1 MKIALIAMTGLYPA
15 DLGGTAPVAYFL
27 ASELNKRDVAAN
39 VFIRADDEKLKSIL
53 DSKDISYL
61 NKTKIIALDIQ
72 YSLKQIFSPF
82 STLRN
87 ILNFYNQFKNIIKKV
102 DIVIYNSP
110 PADITFL
117 FPLIA
122 WYYKKKQVI
131 FIHGGL
137 LYESNNFIGRLW
149 LKIIRKIF
157 DKIIA
162 VSQFSKKLAM
172 DFGFPHDKIIVI
184 NNGVP
189 IEIIEKTEPMKL
201 EGTPKILYV
210 GRLATIKNV
219 ETILRSFKI
228 ILNTFPG
235 ARLYL
240 VGDGPQILKIKKLAN
255 ELFLYDKVFFIGF
268 VQPGINVYK
277 YYKSC
282 DIFVMASFRE
292 NFPLTILEAM
302 SAGIPFVLP
311 DIQGGPGELVEDGEN
326 GFLFNPVD
334 HEQMADR
341 IITILSNQNIK
352 SKFVNKNYETVKNK
366 YSWSIIGERYFEVIL
381 GEKC

>member
-1 MKIALIAMTGLYPA
+1 
-15 DLGGTAPVAYFL
+15 
-27 ASELNKRDVAAN
+27 
-39 VFIRADDEKLKSIL
+39 
-53 DSKDISYL
+53 
-61 NKTKIIALDIQ
+61 
-72 YSLKQIFSPF
+72 
-82 STLRN
+82 
-87 ILNFYNQFKNIIKKV
+87 
-102 DIVIYNSP
+102 
-110 PADITFL
+110 
-117 FPLIA
+117 
-122 WYYKKKQVI
+122 
-131 FIHGGL
+131 
-137 LYESNNFIGRLW
+137 
-149 LKIIRKIF
+149 
-157 DKIIA
+157 
-162 VSQFSKKLAM
+162 M

-201 EGTPKILYV
+201 EGTQKILYV
-210 GRLATIKNV
+210 GRLAPIKNV

-268 VQPGINVYK
+268 VQPGINVYR

-292 NFPLTILEAM
+292 NFPITILEAM
-302 SAGIPFVLP
+302 SAGIPVVLP

-326 GFLFNPVD
+326 GFLVNPVD

-352 SKFVNKNYETVKNK
+352 SKFINKNYETVKNK
-366 YSWSIIGERYFEVIL
+366 YSWSIIGEQYFNEMNCRIL
-381 GEKC
+381 LY